1 MAPEDEHP
9 ASEEDRARYSDVL
22 NEMGTRARGAHEY
35 LEVSPPTLATVEYAA
50 LQLRMVLELIVMAS
64 FATNRVAV
72 EEVTAALERKN
83 VDEARKLARNANPH
97 YWPRAVVPTG
107 NAGLEGRS
115 TEEVLTEDEWGRA
128 YGKVSALLHARNPF
142 APPLN
147 VGETHD
153 YLQDL
158 LPLVRNLLSM
168 HVMLMAGA
176 NHLLVGQITDDEV
189 AVISMNREP
198 GTGPDA

>member
-1 MAPEDEHP
+1 
-9 ASEEDRARYSDVL
+9 
-22 NEMGTRARGAHEY
+22 
-35 LEVSPPTLATVEYAA
+35 
-50 LQLRMVLELIVMAS
+50 
-64 FATNRVAV
+64 
-72 EEVTAALERKN
+72 
-83 VDEARKLARNANPH
+83 
-97 YWPRAVVPTG
+97 VVPTG
-107 NAGLEGRS
+107 DAGLEGRS
-115 TEEVLTEDEWGRA
+115 TKEVLTEDEWGRA

-147 VGETHD
+147 VGDAHEC
-153 YLQDL
+153 LQDL

-198 GTGPDA
+198 GSGPGCDPFRELRLCVQCAR